1 MCVLRKKPTETR
13 KKRWELSLEMLQIQE
28 PPQMLSNNE
37 IPFMFI
43 WAIKP
48 VVVPPEL
55 HFKQNINSQVITMRQ
70 FYESWLLHTQ
80 VLQACKRKT
89 FCLSL
94 WTSWDVFHTRWYI
107 WKIKK
112 LIFCAQN
119 LRFYFWHW
127 LSRNSRHGLKGN
139 LQYKM
144 FQ

>member
-55 HFKQNINSQVITMRQ
+55 HFKQNINSQVITMRDSSMNHDYYIRK
-70 FYESWLLHTQ
+70 FFKLVREKPFVFLSELVEMSFTPDGTSGRSRSSSS
-80 VLQACKRKT
+80 VL
-89 FCLSL
+89 
-94 WTSWDVFHTRWYI
+94 
-107 WKIKK
+107 
-112 LIFCAQN
+112 
-119 LRFYFWHW
+119 
-127 LSRNSRHGLKGN
+127 
-139 LQYKM
+139 
-144 FQ
+144 